1 MLSRTGLDWS
11 HRYRKARQRHH
22 LVRAMTK
29 APWDDLLARFPEP
42 YLLVAV
48 LPDLSKKESIDNAQS
63 AHRLLVRLIKNLPT
77 QGEFAVMVSRQ
88 SGKREILCAFG
99 NSSDAALVARLVELA
114 ALT

>member
-1 MLSRTGLDWS
+1 
-11 HRYRKARQRHH
+11 
-22 LVRAMTK
+22 MTK

-88 SGKREILCAFG
+88 SGKREIMCAFG
-99 NSSDAALVARLVELA
+99 TAQMPPWLRGLPAPPCQAVRGIPSCLMDRQSENLSR
-114 ALT
+114 